1 MGGGEQDMA
10 SSRINKVA
18 QREADF
24 AKNSKYGVLLT
35 PDVFKDLDADNS
47 GSIDLQ
53 ELKALFGSKA
63 TDEEVEMLMLRADL
77 DGNGMID
84 YPEYERVMK
93 MQRNGDAFGGNLWVR
108 NAIKAGFLRG
118 NSILADGSSSLVPGN
133 KGFDPF
139 NLATGADAADSTFRL
154 KNYREAEL
162 KHGRLAMLAAV
173 GWPMAELLHPTI
185 SESLGMSNLLA
196 CSGGPGICE
205 PALAPSVLNGGLVVQ
220 FQPLLVA
227 IILISATIEAK
238 YVSGD
243 GRNNFLSKD
252 WVAGNIGFDPLG
264 FYNGAGVT
272 PQKKRELELKEINNG
287 RLAMLAITSYAA
299 IEFFSKTPIVDITPL
314 LFGPLA
320 LARVVPNFA
329 LDQAVPAEI
338 VTEIISSL

>member
-162 KHGRLAMLAAV
+162 KHEQLARV
-173 GWPMAELLHPTI
+173 F
-185 SESLGMSNLLA
+185 
-196 CSGGPGICE
+196 CE
-205 PALAPSVLNGGLVVQ
+205 PALRHLRASARAICTEWRTRSVPTTLD
-220 FQPLLVA
+220 
-227 IILISATIEAK
+227 
-238 YVSGD
+238 GD
-243 GRNNFLSKD
+243 HRDLCDHRGQVCVRQRS
-252 WVAGNIGFDPLG
+252 
-264 FYNGAGVT
+264 
-272 PQKKRELELKEINNG
+272 
-287 RLAMLAITSYAA
+287 
-299 IEFFSKTPIVDITPL
+299 
-314 LFGPLA
+314 
-320 LARVVPNFA
+320 
-329 LDQAVPAEI
+329 
-338 VTEIISSL
+338 

>member
-185 SESLGMSNLLA
+185 SEQLSMSNLLA
-196 CSGGPGICE
+196 CSVSQPSAICE
-205 PALAPSVLNGGLVVQ
+205 PALAPSVLNGGLDQ
-220 FQPLLVA
+220 FQPLLMA
-227 IILISATIEAK
+227 IIVISATIEAK
-238 YVSGD
+238 YVSGS

-252 WVAGNIGFDPLG
+252 WVAGNLGFDPLG
-264 FYNGAGVT
+264 FYLPAGVA

-287 RLAMLAITSYAA
+287 RLAMIAIASYAA
-299 IEFFSKTPIVDITPL
+299 LEFVTKTPVVDLTPL

-320 LARVVPNFA
+320 MARVVGETVLEYPGQI
-329 LDQAVPAEI
+329 LP
-338 VTEIISSL
+338 